1 MRDQA
6 YAAENARTQLNVINE
21 KSIEIIGSI

>member
-6 YAAENARTQLNVINE
+6 YAAENARSQLNAINE
-21 KSIEIIGSI
+21 KSIEIIGGI